1 MLGADLNLTCVA
13 VGAPMPFVK
22 WRKGLAQDLTPE
34 DKLPI
39 GKNVLELTNIQE
51 SANYTCIAA
60 SNLGVIETVAMVKVQ
75 CKFNKKHILNNFQTR
90 NTYYYCSITRST
102 NKCKRIRNHG
112 NVSSLDVDIQFTR

>member
-22 WRKGLAQDLTPE
+22 WRKGAAQDLTPE

-60 SNLGVIETVAMVKVQ
+60 SNLGVIESGAVVKVQ
-75 CKFNKKHILNNFQTR
+75 CKYLYVHPVTE
-90 NTYYYCSITRST
+90 C
-102 NKCKRIRNHG
+102 
-112 NVSSLDVDIQFTR
+112 